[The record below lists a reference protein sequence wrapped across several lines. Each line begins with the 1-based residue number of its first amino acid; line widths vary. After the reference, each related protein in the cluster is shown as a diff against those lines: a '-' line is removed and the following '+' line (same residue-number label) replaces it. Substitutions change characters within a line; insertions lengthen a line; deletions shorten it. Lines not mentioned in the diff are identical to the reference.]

1 MVRGRVRKGNTIISI
16 VKKGIIVITLILI
29 LLGSGCRLSYLI
41 HAGAGQFRLLY
52 HSIRVEEAIQGDS
65 LSPEQK
71 DRLRLVARIKDF
83 GEKELGL
90 KKTKNYQKVY
100 LKSHHPPIYTV
111 SAAPKDRL
119 IRITWWFPV
128 VGNMPYLAF
137 FDLESAMTEKNRLLK
152 KSLDVTLGVADAY
165 STLGWFKDPV
175 TLNLI
180 EGSTVDLV
188 DTILHE
194 MTHTTLYAKGQGEF
208 NEGIAVLVGKVGALF
223 FLERNYGP
231 AHPFTIKAKE
241 SIEDERIFSSFLAS
255 LLNRLE
261 HVYDSPL
268 PYQQKLTAREEIFLA
283 SIEGFNKLKD
293 TLQTGRFTYFGR
305 TGLNNAYLLS
315 VGLYHRH
322 FHLFEAV
329 LRQNGNSF
337 RKTLAVFRTLAREK
351 GDLLE
356 KTRIWLDTQSMSL
369 PEHRGPPSLR
379 SILRSPA
386 MAGRRTGART
396 SFAVANKKEWFFT
409 CKYSNLN

>member
-1 MVRGRVRKGNTIISI
+1 MRTKLRQGNNIIAI
-16 VKKGIIVITLILI
+16 MKKSIIVGIVTLTF
-29 LLGSGCRLSYLI
+29 LGSGCRLSYLI

-52 HSIRVEEAIQGDS
+52 HSIRVEDALQDDS

-90 KKTKNYQKVY
+90 KQTKNYQKIY

-137 FDLESAMTEKNRLLK
+137 FNPESAQIEKNRLLK
-152 KSLDVTLGVADAY
+152 KNLDVTLGVADAY

-180 EGSTVDLV
+180 EGSTVGLV

-194 MTHTTLYAKGQGEF
+194 MTHTTLYIKGQGEF
-208 NEGIAVLVGKVGALF
+208 NEGLAVLVGKVGAHL
-223 FLERNYGP
+223 FLEKNYGP

-283 SIEGFNKLKD
+283 SLEDFNQLRD

-305 TGLNNAYLLS
+305 AGLNNAYLLS

-329 LRQNGNSF
+329 LRQKENSF
-337 RKTLAVFRTLAREK
+337 RETLTFFRRLAREK

-356 KTRIWLDTQSMSL
+356 ETRIWLNRQSVSF
-369 PEHRGPPSLR
+369 PEHRTSVFGP
-379 SILRSPA
+379 
-386 MAGRRTGART
+386 ARHAFAPT
-396 SFAVANKKEWFFT
+396 S
-409 CKYSNLN
+409 

>member
-1 MVRGRVRKGNTIISI
+1 MRTKLRQGNNIIAI
-16 VKKGIIVITLILI
+16 MKKSIIVGIVILTF
-29 LLGSGCRLSYLI
+29 LGSGCRLSYLI

-52 HSIRVEEAIQGDS
+52 HSIRVEDALQDDS

-90 KKTKNYQKVY
+90 KQTKNYQKIY

-111 SAAPKDRL
+111 YAAPKDRL

-137 FDLESAMTEKNRLLK
+137 FNPESAQTEKNRLLK
-152 KSLDVTLGVADAY
+152 KNLDVTLGVADAY

-180 EGSTVDLV
+180 EGSTVGLV

-194 MTHTTLYAKGQGEF
+194 MTHTTLYVKGQGEF
-208 NEGIAVLVGKVGALF
+208 NEGLAVLVGKVGAHL
-223 FLERNYGP
+223 FLEKNYGP

-241 SIEDERIFSSFLAS
+241 SIEDERIFSSFLAW

-283 SIEGFNKLKD
+283 SLEDFNQLRD

-305 TGLNNAYLLS
+305 AGLNNAYLLS

-329 LRQNGNSF
+329 LRQKENSF
-337 RKTLAVFRTLAREK
+337 RETLTFFRRLAREK

-356 KTRIWLDTQSMSL
+356 ETRIWLNRQSVSF
-369 PEHRGPPSLR
+369 PEHRTSVFGP
-379 SILRSPA
+379 
-386 MAGRRTGART
+386 ARHAFAPT
-396 SFAVANKKEWFFT
+396 S
-409 CKYSNLN
+409 

>member
-1 MVRGRVRKGNTIISI
+1 MG
-16 VKKGIIVITLILI
+16 KKGIIVIIAILI
-29 LLGSGCRLSYLI
+29 LGSGCRLSYLI

-52 HSIRVEEAIQGDS
+52 HSMRVEDAIQGDS

-119 IRITWWFPV
+119 IRTTWWFPV
-128 VGNMPYLAF
+128 IGNMPYLGF
-137 FDLESAMTEKNRLLK
+137 FDLESAQAEKGRLLK
-152 KSLDVTLGVADAY
+152 KNLDVTMGVADAY

-208 NEGIAVLVGKVGALF
+208 NEGIAVLVGKVGALL

-283 SIEGFNKLKD
+283 SLEEFNKLKD

-322 FHLFEAV
+322 YHLFEAV

-356 KTRIWLDTQSMSL
+356 KTRIWLNSQSMSL

-386 MAGRRTGART
+386 SGISSSLRQATGEDGQAT
-396 SFAVANKKEWFFT
+396 SIKRNYAIADP
-409 CKYSNLN
+409 SSL